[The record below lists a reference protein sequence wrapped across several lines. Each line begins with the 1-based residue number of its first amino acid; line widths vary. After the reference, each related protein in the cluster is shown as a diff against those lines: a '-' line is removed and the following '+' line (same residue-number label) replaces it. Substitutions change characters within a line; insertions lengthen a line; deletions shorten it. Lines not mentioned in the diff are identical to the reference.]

1 MGWLASS
8 SALSEEPTGA
18 VPNVSP
24 PKISVE
30 EIMSALG
37 VEMSK
42 IRIVGIPQGK
52 QVTIEL
58 VEWTHNPSRSRSIAH
73 LSVTPETDWVE
84 FLISARQEEMECS
97 RFNIKLTHKNPFYW
111 EWPIDIKKRF
121 GSEKRAIPLEGVD
134 GFLNIAS
141 NAFRYEG
148 QRLQVAT
155 FRLSGDKT
163 HRHYVISLNAL

>member
-1 MGWLASS
+1 
-8 SALSEEPTGA
+8 
-18 VPNVSP
+18 
-24 PKISVE
+24 
-30 EIMSALG
+30 MSALG